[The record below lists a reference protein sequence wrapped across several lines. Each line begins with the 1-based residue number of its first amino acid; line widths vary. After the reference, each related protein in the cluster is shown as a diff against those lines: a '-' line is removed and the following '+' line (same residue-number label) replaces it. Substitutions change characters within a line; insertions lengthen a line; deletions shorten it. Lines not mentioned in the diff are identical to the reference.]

1 MKITRRQLQRLI
13 KEELAQVLQEQPYAP
28 PPIANPGL
36 YRDLAQHF
44 TGPELRAMGADRWR
58 QIPAAFRGM
67 SMDAIRTEM
76 AHTFP
81 RQVVRQGTRGAL
93 GRLGQLGGRA
103 FRGLGRVAT
112 NPLSLAAQAAYGTWR
127 GGRLLDRDVYGGSL
141 DPDAGP
147 ENEQGFLE
155 PFTPSDNPEG
165 YQSTLYDVSDA
176 QDPKTGAPRVEAD
189 DPDYREGSQRGTRFT
204 ATGTQTGA
212 GMADEPARQRIA
224 AKRRSQRQ
232 ANLDAANV
240 GGSVDETALDMAWA
254 LRNRDRSGAPTGF
267 GGAQAMDES
276 LINNIA
282 KSVLAELIKQ

>member
-1 MKITRRQLQRLI
+1 
-13 KEELAQVLQEQPYAP
+13 
-28 PPIANPGL
+28 
-36 YRDLAQHF
+36 
-44 TGPELRAMGADRWR
+44 
-58 QIPAAFRGM
+58 
-67 SMDAIRTEM
+67 AI
-76 AHTFP
+76 
-81 RQVVRQGTRGAL
+81 VGTAL
-93 GRLGQLGGRA
+93 GR
-103 FRGLGRVAT
+103 VV
-112 NPLSLAAQAAYGTWR
+112 
-127 GGRLLDRDVYGGSL
+127 DRDVYGGSL

-155 PFTPSDNPEG
+155 PFIPSENPEG
-165 YQSTLYDVSDA
+165 YQSTLYDVSDV

-189 DPDYREGSQRGTRFT
+189 DPDYFQGSQRGTRFT

-212 GMADEPARQRIA
+212 GHFDEPTRQRIA

-267 GGAQAMDES
+267 GGAPGAQAMYES

-282 KSVLAELIKQ
+282 KSVLAELTKQ